1 MRREAIGPSFNI
13 FIFRFPC
20 CPRGEDHPREAVRPH
35 EVHSYQGTEELLRQ
49 DEGVVRSQRRKCK
62 AAGLPWRHSLQ
73 QGLWHSVNCLN
84 DINVLPVK
92 AHSDEHCFPLGAAV
106 DSCVSA
112 GEIGNFLIVHSNCL
126 PQLYATNA
134 ALVNQPFGIWKT
146 YVVKAN
152 NSLIVSRR
160 IMKKS
165 KLKLGRFRTLQMALA
180 T

>member
-92 AHSDEHCFPLGAAV
+92 AHSDELFSSWGCSRELRF
-106 DSCVSA
+106 CR
-112 GEIGNFLIVHSNCL
+112 EIGNFLIVHSNCL
-126 PQLYATNA
+126 PQLHATNA

>member
-73 QGLWHSVNCLN
+73 QGLWLQST
-84 DINVLPVK
+84 VLMT
-92 AHSDEHCFPLGAAV
+92 SMFSQLRLIQTNCFPLEAAV

-126 PQLYATNA
+126 PQLHATNA